1 MKLTDL
7 THISSPTL
15 GAPVTTTTPYPQ
27 NRAWLESHWMPFSA
41 NRSFTRA

>member
-15 GAPVTTTTPYPQ
+15 GAPVTTT
-27 NRAWLESHWMPFSA
+27 
-41 NRSFTRA
+41 